1 MLTASC
7 PATGAETGTGDAA
20 EALAALQ
27 GPANAA
33 AAAAAAQAALAAAAG
48 GAAEQASPAAPAPA
62 GGRVP
67 GMGRGS
73 SLYRGVSK
81 ARRQRPDRA
90 ALTARWLTCA
100 AHAQPWMY
108 TWCCM
113 SRCVFCPSARD
124 LRLNYGYMSCP
135 RHASMLHARTSTFA
149 RLVLGRRARRPHG
162 GMQVPRHTG

>member
-1 MLTASC
+1 VLTASC

-81 ARRQRPDRA
+81 ARRPRPNRA
-90 ALTARWLTCA
+90 L
-100 AHAQPWMY
+100 
-108 TWCCM
+108 
-113 SRCVFCPSARD
+113 
-124 LRLNYGYMSCP
+124 
-135 RHASMLHARTSTFA
+135 
-149 RLVLGRRARRPHG
+149 
-162 GMQVPRHTG
+162 